1 MQTIL
6 HEKKMMVIRTLL
18 DRLSNKNQ
26 DDFEETL
33 NASGIL
39 KEFCEEEQSYE
50 IMVEHDNLCRLIEIV
65 C

>member
-33 NASGIL
+33 NAANIL
-39 KEFCEEEQSYE
+39 KEFCDDE
-50 IMVEHDNLCRLIEIV
+50 
-65 C
+65 

>member
-1 MQTIL
+1 MQKIL

-26 DDFEETL
+26 NDFEETL

-39 KEFCEEEQSYE
+39 KEFCEDEQSYTHMIE
-50 IMVEHDNLCRLIEIV
+50 QNNLNRIIEIT

>member
-33 NASGIL
+33 NAANIL
-39 KEFCEEEQSYE
+39 KEFCDDEQCYAH
-50 IMVEHDNLCRLIEIV
+50 MVEQENFNRLIEIV